1 LRNLARRQLLRH
13 AFNIATGAG
22 ALLAPAASG
31 QGINARWDLEV
42 RGRAINENGDL
53 RFEKTSGRILM
64 QFDDSAFQ
72 PLQDLKIASGTIS
85 FTLPRTHRHFDGT
98 VTDSLMSGVVRDADG
113 GTQNWM
119 ALPLRP
125 GSTRWPVPPRVTAR
139 QLVMGSAVTTVRVP
153 GTWLAA
159 MPALAELEGEDRDLA
174 NLAGLPPVNHDDRMA
189 RSRRLALGL
198 DESGRARAR
207 ALLARIGSGPAG
219 SPEFRRIFGAGSG
232 WKLDLH
238 DVALAEALHYLS
250 GFQLSQVADGLRQLG
265 DLAGVADSS
274 MIRES
279 AWRLW
284 CRTGADS
291 AQVFASIDSLA
302 RRDTGAA
309 LAVRA
314 LLAGYDQAAVWWRG
328 ALHWLLFH
336 RWLDTPSG
344 PRSPQQLMANFWSTD
359 SLDLPAIVP
368 TRFGDEAAMPVP
380 AADYIGPYL
389 FRPRNA
395 VAGEW
400 LAGKGMREAFQSW
413 LPIRWGESPLTVV
426 IGGYAET
433 VVSPWAQAQARP
445 AAFFG
450 ERDAVRID
458 PGITPV
464 VAVVVFIHEWHHLV
478 AARRRLQGPRP
489 AALDDDG
496 TELRLREL
504 DPWLAE
510 GFAEWATEE
519 TLRPARSMVPLLL
532 FTQAEKRLA
541 GSPRDST
548 DPHLLGY
555 RLVRAAAKQAPVNVL
570 RDRLVATLHDATLLA
585 RTLHLSGSS
594 ATPVLMLN
602 RPPNASV
609 IPEVSFTWDDGLA
622 FDMSRRLVIPNTR
635 REH

>member
-1 LRNLARRQLLRH
+1 V
-13 AFNIATGAG
+13 AG
-22 ALLAPAASG
+22 VLLATAASG
-31 QGINARWDLEV
+31 QGINARWDLEI

-53 RFEKTSGRILM
+53 RLENASGRILM

-72 PLQDLKIASGTIS
+72 PLHELKISAGRIS
-85 FTLPRTHRHFDGT
+85 FVLPRTHRRFDGT
-98 VTDSLMSGVVRDADG
+98 VTDSQMSGTVSDTDG
-113 GTQNWM
+113 VTERWT

-139 QLVMGSAVTTVRVP
+139 QLVMGSALTTARIP
-153 GTWLAA
+153 GAWLAA
-159 MPALAELEGEDRDLA
+159 MPTLAELEREGRDLA
-174 NLAGLPPVNHDDRMA
+174 SLAGLTPARLDDRIA

-198 DESGRARAR
+198 DESARARAR
-207 ALLARIGSGPAG
+207 ALLARIASSPAG
-219 SPEFRRIFGAGSG
+219 GPEFRRIFSAGSG

-250 GFQLSQVADGLRQLG
+250 GFRLDQAAEGLRQLG
-265 DLAGVADSS
+265 DVPANADSAV
-274 MIRES
+274 IRES

-291 AQVFASIDSLA
+291 AGVFAGVDSLA
-302 RRDTGAA
+302 RRDPGAA
-309 LAVRA
+309 AAVRA
-314 LLAGYDQAAVWWRG
+314 LLAGYDDAAQWWRV
-328 ALHWLLFH
+328 ALRWLLLQ
-336 RWLDTPSG
+336 RWLETPAG
-344 PRSPQQLMANFWSTD
+344 LRSPQQLMASFWSTD
-359 SLDLPAIVP
+359 SLELPEIVP
-368 TRFGDEAAMPVP
+368 TRFGDAAAMPVP

-389 FRPRNA
+389 FRPRNG

-400 LAGKGMREAFQSW
+400 LAGEGMREAFRSW

-426 IGGYAET
+426 IGGHAET

-450 ERDAVRID
+450 ERDAIRID
-458 PGITPV
+458 PGITPI
-464 VAVVVFIHEWHHLV
+464 VAVAVFLHEWHHLV
-478 AARRRLQGPRP
+478 AARRRLQGPHP
-489 AALDDDG
+489 VALVDDG
-496 TELRLREL
+496 TQLRLREL

-519 TLRPARSMVPLLL
+519 TLRPVRSTVPLLL

-541 GSPRDST
+541 GSTRDST

-555 RLVRAAAKQAPVNVL
+555 RLVRAAAKQAPVPAL
-570 RDRLVATLHDATLLA
+570 RDRLVAMLHDATLLA
-585 RTLHLSGSS
+585 RTLRFSGASTTPPLTLS
-594 ATPVLMLN
+594 

-609 IPEVSFTWDDGLA
+609 IPEVTFTWDDGLA

-635 REH
+635 PEH

>member
-1 LRNLARRQLLRH
+1 
-13 AFNIATGAG
+13 
-22 ALLAPAASG
+22 
-31 QGINARWDLEV
+31 
-42 RGRAINENGDL
+42 
-53 RFEKTSGRILM
+53 
-64 QFDDSAFQ
+64 
-72 PLQDLKIASGTIS
+72 
-85 FTLPRTHRHFDGT
+85 
-98 VTDSLMSGVVRDADG
+98 MSGVVRDADG
-113 GTQNWM
+113 GTQSWM
-119 ALPLRP
+119 ALPLPP

-159 MPALAELEGEDRDLA
+159 MPSLAALDSEDRDLA
-174 NLAGLPPVNHDDRMA
+174 NLAGLPPVNHDDRVA

-198 DESGRARAR
+198 DESARARAR
-207 ALLARIGSGPAG
+207 ALLAQIGSGPAG

-232 WKLDLH
+232 WRLDLH
-238 DVALAEALHYLS
+238 DVALADARYYLT
-250 GFQLSQVADGLRQLG
+250 GFQLSQAAEGLRELG

-291 AQVFASIDSLA
+291 AQVFAGIDSLA
-302 RRDTGAA
+302 RRDARGA

-314 LLAGYDQAAVWWRG
+314 LLAGYGDAAVWWRG
-328 ALHWLLFH
+328 ALHWLLVQ
-336 RWLDTPSG
+336 RWLDTPAG

-359 SLDLPAIVP
+359 SLELPEIVP

-380 AADYIGPYL
+380 AAADIGPYL
-389 FRPRNA
+389 FRPRNG

-400 LAGKGMREAFQSW
+400 LAGAGMREAFQSW
-413 LPIRWGESPLTVV
+413 LPIRWGEPPLSVM
-426 IGGYAET
+426 IGRHAET

-450 ERDAVRID
+450 ERDAVRMD

-464 VAVVVFIHEWHHLV
+464 VAVAVFIHEWHHLV

-489 AALDDDG
+489 AALVDDG

-555 RLVRAAAKQAPVNVL
+555 RMVRAAAKQAPMHVL

-585 RTLHLSGSS
+585 RTLHFSGPS
-594 ATPVLMLN
+594 ATPALILN

-622 FDMSRRLVIPNTR
+622 FDVSRRLVIPNAR

>member
-1 LRNLARRQLLRH
+1 
-13 AFNIATGAG
+13 
-22 ALLAPAASG
+22 
-31 QGINARWDLEV
+31 
-42 RGRAINENGDL
+42 
-53 RFEKTSGRILM
+53 
-64 QFDDSAFQ
+64 
-72 PLQDLKIASGTIS
+72 
-85 FTLPRTHRHFDGT
+85 
-98 VTDSLMSGVVRDADG
+98 MSGVVRDPDG
-113 GTQNWM
+113 GTQSWM

-139 QLVMGSAVTTVRVP
+139 QLVMGSDLTSVRVP
-153 GTWLAA
+153 GAWLGA
-159 MPALAELEGEDRDLA
+159 MPTLAQLEAEDHD
-174 NLAGLPPVNHDDRMA
+174 LAGLAGWTATNHDDRVD

-198 DESGRARAR
+198 DESGRAHAR
-207 ALLARIGSGPAG
+207 ALLERIGSGPAG
-219 SPEFRRIFGAGSG
+219 TPEFRRIFGDGSR

-250 GFQLSQVADGLRQLG
+250 GFQLSQAADGLRELG
-265 DLAGVADSS
+265 DLAGVADSA
-274 MIRES
+274 MIRGS

-284 CRTGADS
+284 CRASADS
-291 AQVFASIDSLA
+291 AQVFAGIDALA
-302 RRDTGAA
+302 RRDPAAA

-314 LLAGYDQAAVWWRG
+314 LLAGYDDAATWWRG
-328 ALHWLLFH
+328 ALRWLLLQ
-336 RWLDTPSG
+336 RWLDTPAG
-344 PRSPQQLMANFWSTD
+344 PRSPQQLMANFWNTD
-359 SLDLPAIVP
+359 SLGLPEIVP
-368 TRFGDEAAMPVP
+368 TRFGDEAAMPVL
-380 AADYIGPYL
+380 AAEYIGPYL

-400 LAGKGMREAFQSW
+400 LAGEGMREAFRSW
-413 LPIRWGESPLTVV
+413 LPIRWGESPLSVV
-426 IGGYAET
+426 VGGHAET

-445 AAFFG
+445 AGFFG

-458 PGITPV
+458 PGIMPV
-464 VAVVVFIHEWHHLV
+464 VAVAVFLHEWHHLV

-489 AALDDDG
+489 AALVDDG

-519 TLRPARSMVPLLL
+519 TLRPARSMAAFLL

-541 GSPRDST
+541 GSTRDST

-555 RLVRAAAKQAPVNVL
+555 RLVRAAAKQAPANVL
-570 RDRLVATLHDATLLA
+570 RDRLVATLHDANLLG
-585 RTLHLSGSS
+585 RTLGLSGASV
-594 ATPVLMLN
+594 TPSLTLD

-609 IPEVSFTWDDGLA
+609 IPEVTFTWDDGLA